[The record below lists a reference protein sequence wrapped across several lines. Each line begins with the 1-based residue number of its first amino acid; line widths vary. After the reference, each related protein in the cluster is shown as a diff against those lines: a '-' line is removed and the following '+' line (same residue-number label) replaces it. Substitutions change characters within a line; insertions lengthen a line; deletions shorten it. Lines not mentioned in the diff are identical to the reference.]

1 MSFGGPYLLAP
12 LPSLLGIRPG
22 MRVSVLHPPEGFLEK
37 FGPMPEGVELI
48 DQARTGLDVTIF
60 FTQRKVDLVEKL
72 PGLARGMSVTGSVWV
87 CYPNPNALEGP
98 QVPTEEFVR
107 LAALEIGLTD
117 NKLLLLDPAWS
128 ALRLVWRPRGARPEK
143 PQASA

>member
-1 MSFGGPYLLAP
+1 LTFGGPYLLAP

-22 MRVSVLHPPEGFLEK
+22 MRVSVLNPPDGFLQK
-37 FGPMPEGVELI
+37 LAPLPEGVSLL

-60 FTQRKVDLVEKL
+60 FTTRKVELVEKL
-72 PGLARGMSVTGSVWV
+72 SGLARGMAVTGTIWV
-87 CYPNPNALEGP
+87 CFPHALEGP
-98 QVPTEEFVR
+98 QVPTEDFVR

-128 ALRLVWRPRGARPEK
+128 GLRLIWKPRSARPEK
-143 PQASA
+143 PTQATA